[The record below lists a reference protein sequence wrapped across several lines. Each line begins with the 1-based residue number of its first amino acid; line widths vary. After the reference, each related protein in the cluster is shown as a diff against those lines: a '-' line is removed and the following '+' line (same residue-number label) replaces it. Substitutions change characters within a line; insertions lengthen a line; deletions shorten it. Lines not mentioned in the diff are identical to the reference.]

1 MLECSDGTTC
11 TGWSCCAEHGGRARC
26 PPNKPLMCNGRT
38 CGGDDYCCKETCE
51 AHEGL
56 RRCPGAG
63 TLPAILML
71 GNSYTFYNGGV
82 DGVLRSFFG
91 ASRSAWYVKALTL
104 GGSNWQYH
112 LSEASTGG
120 SPHHFALTSSSGG
133 EISWGFVVLQERS
146 HVPGLCCHTSPKYTD
161 SDFAASARAVVELDR
176 MAEARGAR
184 TVLYQTWGRRDGH
197 NTRPYLSTF
206 TSMNDAVIEGYRRYA
221 SLITRADRSPIVAPV
236 GRAFRLIYDRD
247 VDAGRNPGDA
257 SSLFHR
263 LYDPDATHPSALG
276 TYLAACVVFGSI
288 TGETPVG
295 LPPSQ
300 DISTEEATI
309 LQETAVRA
317 MSQR

>member
-1 MLECSDGTTC
+1 
-11 TGWSCCAEHGGRARC
+11 
-26 PPNKPLMCNGRT
+26 MCNSRT
-38 CGGDDYCCKETCE
+38 CAGDDYCCKETCE

-56 RRCPGAG
+56 RLCLAAS

-82 DGVLRSFFG
+82 DGVLRFFFA

-112 LSEASTGG
+112 LSQAPIGS
-120 SPHHFALTSSSGG
+120 SPHHSALTSSDGG
-133 EISWGFVVLQERS
+133 ETSWGFIVLQEQS

-161 SDFAASARAVVELDR
+161 GDFAASAQAVVELDR

-197 NTRPYLSTF
+197 KTRPYLATF
-206 TSMNDAVIEGYRRYA
+206 TAMNDAVSQGYQYYA
-221 SLITRADRSPIVAPV
+221 SLITRAGRTPIVAPV
-236 GRAFRLIYDRD
+236 GLAFRLIYDR
-247 VDAGRNPGDA
+247 VVEAGQNPGDS

-276 TYLAACVVFGSI
+276 TYLAACVMFGSI
-288 TGETPVG
+288 IGETPVG
-295 LPPSQ
+295 LPPAIG
-300 DISTEEATI
+300 ISIEEAVI
-309 LQETAVRA
+309 LQETAAKA
-317 MSQR
+317 MSER